1 MNAMGLFRFLAEP
14 AMPVRFII
22 GIIAFKPQHLAVAL
36 EGQDMRGHAVQEP
49 TIVRDHHR
57 AAGETQQRLL
67 ERPERLDIEIVGRFI
82 EE

>member
-1 MNAMGLFRFLAEP
+1 MNAVGLIRFLAEP

-22 GIIAFKPQHLAVAL
+22 GIVAFEPHHLAVAL
-36 EGQDMRGHAVQEP
+36 EGQNMRGHSVQEP

-57 AAGETQQRLL
+57 AAGEIQQRLL
-67 ERPERLDIEIVGRFI
+67 QGSERLDIEIVGWFI